1 MRSILQY
8 FQPSLRTSFCLF
20 LIGHLRQV
28 LLYFLKFSVSGCTDY
43 YAETEQEGFQMG
55 RDAVAG
61 FNLPDPLGPQLE
73 PCEPIYD
80 PGDLEGLI
88 PARDQHLMDI
98 HQVFFSARYNVQTLS
113 GDKNSSGPLIIK
125 SPVGRV
131 LWEELLI
138 LSCFTLKS
146 EGETSIF

>member
-1 MRSILQY
+1 MQIKSITECSMQSILQY
-8 FQPSLRTSFCLF
+8 FQPSFAIETFILF
-20 LIGHLRQV
+20 IFEWPLKTV
-28 LLYFLKFSVSGCTDY
+28 FTVFLKFSVSGCTDY

-73 PCEPIYD
+73 PCDPIYD

-98 HQVFFSARYNVQTLS
+98 HQVIFTFSKQSFN
-113 GDKNSSGPLIIK
+113 K
-125 SPVGRV
+125 SLEFCIR
-131 LWEELLI
+131 
-138 LSCFTLKS
+138 S
-146 EGETSIF
+146 